1 MLPPSKPTAKA
12 TARVSFELTT
22 VFLRASI
29 ILRYTDRH
37 QRHGTIWLVV
47 DVVDAGATLALHD
60 VHIERRGFDCSDV
73 LRLAG
78 WTPNRGCIDGHHY
91 TSVGSGSCNK
101 LPRNVFRPG
110 LGSSPHS
117 IYTFM

>member
-22 VFLRASI
+22 VFLWPSI

-47 DVVDAGATLALHD
+47 DVVDAGTALALHD
-60 VHIERRGFDCSDV
+60 LHIERRGFECGDV

-78 WTPNRGCIDGHHY
+78 WAPNRGRIDGHHD
-91 TSVGSGSCNK
+91 TLCGSDSCED
-101 LPRNVFRPG
+101 FR
-110 LGSSPHS
+110 
-117 IYTFM
+117 